1 MQDFLTAYNEFFTR
15 FDAFMTRYYSS
26 GIAAPVQ
33 KLSEIVAEH
42 PLNDPAERETNLFLW
57 IAKAALRLP
66 GCDEVLETVG
76 LAAGACDEVL
86 ETVRSVG
93 GILADKNADYGNSAR
108 DPSPFFGGALSSA
121 DCILVRIGDKIAR
134 ADHLTGG
141 SAPRVAGES
150 LDDTVRDF
158 IGYAILLY
166 ITLQIDGAPLHLD
179 SGGDGSGRAA
189 LFVPRPMTYRELASL
204 VNSGDFEVYLPADV
218 ADE

>member
-26 GIAAPVQ
+26 GIAAPAQ

-57 IAKAALRLP
+57 IVKAALRLP
-66 GCDEVLETVG
+66 SPGRAG
-76 LAAGACDEVL
+76 GACDAVL

-179 SGGDGSGRAA
+179 SGRDGDGSGRAA